1 VLLIKIKIK
10 KRKDKTMPLESATA
24 AILAHIAAEAG
35 PELYDMAVTE
45 SREMYREMQPDLPEI
60 VVYSVADTTI
70 EGPAGPIPVRIYRP
84 SAAPAPVHVHFH
96 GGGWVIG
103 DLDTHDRDCR
113 EICAGADC
121 IVVAVDYRLAPEHIF
136 PAAPEDCYAALCW
149 ATANKGLL
157 GGLPGPVSVGG
168 DSAGGNLAAAVALMA
183 RDRNG
188 PAIAMQLLIYPVIDA
203 TMESESYRDNAD
215 GYLLSRTMMA
225 WFWDLYCPDVDLRAD
240 PLASPITAEDLS
252 TLPPALVM
260 TAEFDPLR
268 DEGEAYAQRL
278 KAAGVEVEVRRFDGL
293 VHGFFSQAGII
304 EAAREGV
311 DLAVQALRKAHNRA
325 S

>member
-1 VLLIKIKIK
+1 
-10 KRKDKTMPLESATA
+10 MPLESATA
-24 AILAHIAAEAG
+24 AVLAHIAAEGA
-35 PELYDMAVTE
+35 PELYEMAITE
-45 SREMYREMQPDLPEI
+45 SRTLYREMQPDLSEI
-60 VVYSVADTTI
+60 VVHSVEDSMI
-70 EGPAGPIPVRIYRP
+70 DGPAGPIPVRIYRP
-84 SAAPAPVHVHFH
+84 SAASAPVHVHFH

-113 EICAGADC
+113 EICVGADC

-136 PAAPEDCYAALCW
+136 PAAPEDCYAAFCW
-149 ATANKGLL
+149 ATANVDSL
-157 GGLPGPVSVGG
+157 GALPGPVSVGG

-188 PAIAMQLLIYPVIDA
+188 PAIAMQLLIYPVTDA
-203 TMESESYRDNAD
+203 TMESTSYRDNAD
-215 GYLLSRTMMA
+215 GYLLSRTMMS
-225 WFWDLYCPDVDLRAD
+225 WFWDHYCPDLAMRAD

-252 TLPPALVM
+252 GLPPALVM

-268 DEGEAYAQRL
+268 DEGEAYAERL

-293 VHGFFSQAGII
+293 VHGFFSQAGMI

-311 DLAVQALRKAHNRA
+311 DLAVKALRKAHGNF
-325 S
+325 

>member
-1 VLLIKIKIK
+1 
-10 KRKDKTMPLESATA
+10 MPLESVTA
-24 AILAHIAAEAG
+24 AILAQIAAEGG
-35 PELYDMAVTE
+35 PELNEMAIAE
-45 SREMYREMQPDLPEI
+45 SRAMYRKMQPELPEI
-60 VVYSVADTTI
+60 VVHSVENLMID
-70 EGPAGPIPVRIYRP
+70 GPAGAIPVRIYRP
-84 SAAPAPVHVHFH
+84 SAAPAPVHLHFH

-113 EICAGADC
+113 EICLGAEC

-149 ATANKGLL
+149 ATANENLL
-157 GGLPGPVSVGG
+157 GGLGGPVSVGG

-188 PAIAMQLLIYPVIDA
+188 PAIAMQLLIYPVTDA
-203 TMESESYRDNAD
+203 TMESTSYRDNAN
-215 GYLLSRTMMA
+215 GYLLSRTMMS
-225 WFWDLYCPDVDLRAD
+225 WFWDHYCPDLALRAD
-240 PLASPITAEDLS
+240 PLASPIIAEDLS
-252 TLPPALVM
+252 GLPPALVM

-268 DEGEAYAQRL
+268 DEGEAYAERL
-278 KAAGVEVEVRRFDGL
+278 KDAGVAVEVRRFDAL

-311 DLAVQALRKAHNRA
+311 DHAVRSLRRAHGN
-325 S
+325 

>member
-1 VLLIKIKIK
+1 
-10 KRKDKTMPLESATA
+10 MPLESATA
-24 AILAHIAAEAG
+24 AILAHIAAEGA
-35 PELYDMAVTE
+35 PQLYEMAITE
-45 SREMYREMQPDLPEI
+45 SRSMYREMQPDLPEI
-60 VVYSVADTTI
+60 MVHSVEDLMI
-70 EGPAGPIPVRIYRP
+70 DGPAGAIPVRIYRP

-113 EICAGADC
+113 EICVGADC

-136 PAAPEDCYAALCW
+136 PAAPEDCYASLCW
-149 ATANKGLL
+149 ATANLDSL
-157 GGLPGPVSVGG
+157 GASRGPVSVGG

-188 PAIAMQLLIYPVIDA
+188 PAIAMQLLIYPVTDA
-203 TMESESYRDNAD
+203 TMESASYRDNAD
-215 GYLLSRTMMA
+215 GYLLSRTMMS
-225 WFWDLYCPDVDLRAD
+225 WFWDHYCPDLALRAD

-252 TLPPALVM
+252 GLPPALVM

-268 DEGEAYAQRL
+268 DEGEAYAERL
-278 KAAGVEVEVRRFDGL
+278 IAAGVEVEVRRFDGL
-293 VHGFFSQAGII
+293 VHGFFSQAGMI

-311 DLAVQALRKAHNRA
+311 DLAVKALRKAHNVV

>member
-1 VLLIKIKIK
+1 
-10 KRKDKTMPLESATA
+10 MPLESATA
-24 AILAHIAAEAG
+24 AILAHIAAEGA
-35 PELYDMAVTE
+35 PQLYEMAITE
-45 SREMYREMQPDLPEI
+45 SRSMYREMQPDLPEI
-60 VVYSVADTTI
+60 MVHSVEDLMI
-70 EGPAGPIPVRIYRP
+70 DGPAGAIPVRIYRP

-113 EICAGADC
+113 EICVGADC

-136 PAAPEDCYAALCW
+136 PAAPEDCYASLCW
-149 ATANKGLL
+149 ATANLDSL
-157 GGLPGPVSVGG
+157 GASRGPVSVGG

-188 PAIAMQLLIYPVIDA
+188 PAIAMQLLIYPVTDA
-203 TMESESYRDNAD
+203 TMESASYRDNAD
-215 GYLLSRTMMA
+215 GYLLSRTMMS
-225 WFWDLYCPDVDLRAD
+225 WFWDHYCPDLALRTD

-252 TLPPALVM
+252 GLPPALVM

-268 DEGEAYAQRL
+268 DEGEAYAERL
-278 KAAGVEVEVRRFDGL
+278 IAAGVEVEVRRFDGL
-293 VHGFFSQAGII
+293 VHGFFSQAGMI

-311 DLAVQALRKAHNRA
+311 DLAVKALRKAHNVV